1 MERFSDR
8 AICSVDSPNVVSW
21 AIASR
26 RACSNRFFTTF
37 IIALRL
43 ARVTGNTSFRYRI
56 EPDSMMKSE
65 IKEIRS
71 SKRNDG
77 SVYGFIAAL
86 DSGKDYYFA
95 TEDLVEDQPIDCGV
109 KVEFDPVEES
119 GNRKARNI
127 RVLDSYV
134 PHSWVSEVK
143 RTKNRK
149 SLPKT
154 SNVSASIKNGT
165 FPLKTFEELK
175 SRVLEQVEV
184 LSSITD
190 PYVFEDGVFLLLRLL
205 GIHTAYQYPRSEQA
219 GEADGFFMIESFAV
233 MYDCTLRKN
242 FESYKKTQIENFRN
256 RLSQSNQL
264 TFEFRKPDGKVGS
277 KTVPLPA
284 KKQVWIITNG
294 ETREL
299 EDFGGIKVKEIAVS
313 ELCQILERRL
323 RDIAYDVDRLATDL
337 MFIGNA

>member
-8 AICSVDSPNVVSW
+8 PICSVDSPNVVSW

-95 TEDLVEDQPIDCGV
+95 TEDLVEAQPIDCGV

-127 RVLDSYV
+127 RVLNSCVPDSYV
-134 PHSWVSEVK
+134 PDSWLSEVK
-143 RTKNRK
+143 LTKNRK
-149 SLPKT
+149 VVPKT
-154 SNVSASIKNGT
+154 SNVSAPI
-165 FPLKTFEELK
+165 KTFDEFQ

-190 PYVFEDGVFLLLRLL
+190 PYLFEDGVFLLLRLL

-219 GEADGFFMIESFAV
+219 GEADGFFMIESLAV

-313 ELCQILERRL
+313 DLCQILERRL